1 MSLSTAGY
9 AISETMAE
17 NPKKGEETP
26 ITNLLVIAK
35 FRHSTYAVVRLRLDL
50 RGFVDLW
57 YY

>member
-1 MSLSTAGY
+1 
-9 AISETMAE
+9 MAE